1 MFGKLSDWFDHRTGY
16 RKFRDAMLLEHIP
29 GGAKWR
35 YVWGSTLVFV
45 FMIQLVTG
53 VLLMTAYSP
62 GDSTAWGSVY
72 FIQYEMDFGWLIRGL
87 HHFGSQTMVVLLG
100 LHMLQ
105 VVIAGAHLPPREI
118 NWWLGL
124 ALLGVTLGLS
134 LTGYLLPWDQKG
146 YWATQVATNIMR
158 DAPVIGPYLQRFLVG
173 GPEYGNHTLTHF
185 YTLHVGILPP
195 TLIVLV
201 IAHLAVFRRHGVT
214 SPRNAQGEDMF
225 WPAQAFRD
233 LVVSL
238 IIFGAMLALVIYAGH
253 GNKIDGPE
261 PDGMYEKAAK
271 AGRAGLGANLD
282 APADPDTQGYPA
294 RPEWYFLFLFQLLK
308 YFPGDSKFI
317 ATMVIPMGVGALL
330 FLLPL
335 FGYGRMRKF
344 GHFIGVLVIVALL
357 AGVGVLT
364 CLAFADDEPQ
374 GFLNFPCN
382 DVKKAEKFQEDLVK
396 ASKEAG
402 RAVNLAHAG
411 IPAEGA
417 RELLRKDP
425 LLRGETLFK
434 QNCAV
439 CHNFSV
445 AAPEGDFKGF
455 HDADAKAPDLG
466 GFGTEKW
473 IRGLLENPKD
483 KKYFGSTKLTGM
495 INWRKRIEEERAD
508 WKVQDAPEVY
518 KKKIAEQDADLDKV
532 ARFIAEQAKPKEKR
546 DKTVLSEG
554 VKSFSAR
561 KIHLRCQ
568 SCHTIGDDGG
578 SQGPD
583 LTDYGSQEWIRLM
596 IMSPGHAKRYGDKNT
611 MPAFRNL
618 ESPGAEVHEMLFRE
632 IDPKGVV
639 VNMSDIDREL
649 IIRWMTRD
657 HRVIFGGNTIS
668 GAPKPKS

>member
-1 MFGKLSDWFDHRTGY
+1 MLGKLFDWFDHRTGF
-16 RKFRDAMLLEHIP
+16 RKLRDAMLLEHIP
-29 GGAKWR
+29 GGARWR

-146 YWATQVATNIMR
+146 YWATQVATNIMGHM
-158 DAPVIGPYLQRFLVG
+158 PVLGPFIQKVFIG
-173 GPEYGNHTLTHF
+173 GPEYGHHTLTHF
-185 YTLHVGILPP
+185 YALHVGILPP

-201 IAHLAVFRRHGVT
+201 VAHLAVFRRHGVT
-214 SPRNAQGEDMF
+214 APQNAQGEDMF

-238 IIFGAMLALVIYAGH
+238 IIFGIMLALVVYAGH

-261 PDGMYEKAAK
+261 PEGMYETVAK

-282 APADPDTQGYPA
+282 APADPDTTGYPA

-308 YFPGDSKFI
+308 YFPGEQEI
-317 ATMVIPMGVGALL
+317 IGTAVIPAGVGVLL

-335 FGYGRMRKF
+335 LGYGRMRKF
-344 GHFIGVLVIVALL
+344 GHFVGVLVIVALL

-364 CLAFADDEPQ
+364 CLAFADDEPE
-374 GFLNFPCN
+374 GFLSFPPS
-382 DVKKAEKFQEDLVK
+382 DSEKAKGFQEDLKK
-396 ASKEAG
+396 ATKEAS
-402 RAVNLAHAG
+402 RAVNLARQG
-411 IPAEGA
+411 IPEEGA

-425 LLRGETLFK
+425 LLRGELLFK

-445 AAPEGDFKGF
+445 DTPEHGFKGF
-455 HDADAKAPDLG
+455 IDKDSKAPDLG

-473 IRGLLENPKD
+473 IRGLLEDPKD
-483 KKYFGSTKLTGM
+483 KKFFGATKLKGM
-495 INWRKRIEEERAD
+495 INWRKRIEEDRDD
-508 WKVQDAPEVY
+508 WKIQDKAGAV
-518 KKKIAEQDADLDKV
+518 KKIAAQDAQLDKV
-532 ARFIAEQAKPKEKR
+532 ARFLAEQAKPKDKR
-546 DKTVLSEG
+546 DKTVLDEG
-554 VKSFSAR
+554 N
-561 KIHLRCQ
+561 KIFFAKQSDLRCK

-583 LTDYGSQEWIRLM
+583 FTDYGSQEWIRMML
-596 IMSPGHAKRYGDKNT
+596 MSPGHAKRYGEKNT

-618 ESPGAEVHEMLFRE
+618 DAPGADVHEAMFRE

-639 VNMSDIDREL
+639 INMSDIDREM

-657 HRVIFGGNTIS
+657 YRVIFGGKTIS
-668 GAPKPKS
+668 GAPKP

>member
-1 MFGKLSDWFDHRTGY
+1 MLGKLCDWLDHRTGF
-16 RKFRDAMLLEHIP
+16 RKLRDAMLLEHIP

-72 FIQYEMDFGWLIRGL
+72 YIQYEMDFGWLIRGL

-146 YWATQVATNIMR
+146 YWATQVATNIMGHM
-158 DAPVIGPYLQRFLVG
+158 PVLGPFIQKVFVG
-173 GPEYGNHTLTHF
+173 GPEYGHHTLTHF
-185 YTLHVGILPP
+185 YALHVGILPP

-214 SPRNAQGEDMF
+214 GPRNAQGEDMF

-233 LVVSL
+233 LIVSL
-238 IIFGAMLALVIYAGH
+238 IIFGIMLALVVYGGH

-261 PDGMYEKAAK
+261 PEGMYEKAAK

-282 APADPDTQGYPA
+282 APADPDTTGYPA

-308 YFPGDSKFI
+308 YFPGEQEI
-317 ATMVIPMGVGALL
+317 IGTAVIPAGVGLLL

-335 FGYGRMRKF
+335 LGYGRMRKF
-344 GHFIGVLVIVALL
+344 GHFVGVVAVVALL

-364 CLAFADDEPQ
+364 CLAMADDEPK
-374 GFLNFPCN
+374 GFLNFPCD
-382 DVKKAEKFQEDLVK
+382 DVGKAEKFQEDLVK

-402 RAVNLAHAG
+402 RAVNLARQG
-411 IPAEGA
+411 IPEEGA

-425 LLRGETLFK
+425 LLRGESLFK

-445 AAPEGDFKGF
+445 DVPEGDFKGF
-455 HDADAKAPDLG
+455 HDKDSKAPDLG
-466 GFGTEKW
+466 SFGTEKW
-473 IRGLLENPKD
+473 IRGLLEDPKD

-495 INWRKRIEEERAD
+495 IKWRKRIEEDRDD
-508 WKVQDAPEVY
+508 WKIQDKAGAA
-518 KKKIAEQDADLDKV
+518 KKIAAQDAELDKV
-532 ARFIAEQAKPKEKR
+532 ARFLAEQAKPKDKR
-546 DKTVLSEG
+546 DKTVIEQGS
-554 VKSFSAR
+554 
-561 KIHLRCQ
+561 KIFFAKQSDLRCK
-568 SCHTIGDDGG
+568 SCHSIGDDGG

-583 LTDYGSQEWIRLM
+583 FTDYGSQEWIRMM
-596 IMSPGHAKRYGDKNT
+596 IMSPGHAKRYGEKNT

-618 ESPGAEVHEMLFRE
+618 DGPGSEVHEAMFRD

-639 VNMSDIDREL
+639 INMSDIDREM

-657 HRVIFGGNTIS
+657 YRVIFGGKTIS